1 MIELFHLSKNFGD
14 FWAVRDVTLKVA
26 AGEVFGFLGPNG
38 AGKTTTIRMMAG
50 LMKPTS
56 GRVFLDGKDIF
67 REPEEAKAILGFIP
81 DRPYLYEK
89 LTGGEFLEFIA
100 DLHGLNRGDHRRRR
114 VAELLEFFDLQG
126 WGRELVESYSHGM
139 RQRLVIAAALLHRP
153 KVLIVDEPMVG
164 LDPKGTRL
172 VKRLF
177 FDLAQVGVAIFMST
191 HNLEVAEEMCHR
203 IGIINEGRVIALGT
217 MQELREKAESEDE
230 RLEPLFL
237 KLTGEE
243 RLGELVESSIID

>member
-1 MIELFHLSKNFGD
+1 MIELVNLNKKFGNFQ
-14 FWAVRDVTLKVA
+14 AVRDVSLQVLP
-26 AGEVFGFLGPNG
+26 GEVFGFLGPNG

-56 GRVFLDGKDIF
+56 GHIFLCGKDVSQ
-67 REPEEAKAILGFIP
+67 EPEEAKSLLGFIP

-89 LTGGEFLEFIA
+89 LTGQEFLEFVA
-100 DLHGLNRGDHRRRR
+100 DLHGVDSGDHRGKRI
-114 VAELLEFFDLQG
+114 AELLELFDLQG
-126 WGRELVESYSHGM
+126 WSHELVEGYSNGM
-139 RQRLVIAAALLHRP
+139 RQRLTIAAALIHRP

-164 LDPKGTRL
+164 LDPKGARL

-177 FDLAQVGVAIFMST
+177 FELAVAGVSVFMST
-191 HNLEVAEEMCHR
+191 HILEVAEEMCHR
-203 IGIINEGRVIALGT
+203 IGIINEGRLIALGT
-217 MQELREKAESEDE
+217 IQELREKAQSTDE

-243 RLGELVESSIID
+243 RNPIMVEDFHP

>member
-14 FWAVRDVTLKVA
+14 FWAVRDVTLKVPT
-26 AGEVFGFLGPNG
+26 GEVFGFLGPNG

-89 LTGGEFLEFIA
+89 LTGGEFMEFIA
-100 DLHGLNRGDHRRRR
+100 DLHGLDRGDYRRRR
-114 VAELLEFFDLQG
+114 VTELLEFFDLQG

-139 RQRLVIAAALLHRP
+139 RQRLAIAAALLHRP

-164 LDPKGTRL
+164 LDPKGVRL

-203 IGIINEGRVIALGT
+203 IGIINEGRVIAMGT

-243 RLGELVESSIID
+243 RLEELVESSIID

>member
-1 MIELFHLSKNFGD
+1 LIELFHLSKNFGN
-14 FWAVRDVTLKVA
+14 FHAVKDVTLQIPP
-26 AGEVFGFLGPNG
+26 GEIFGFLGPNG

-56 GRVFLDGKDIF
+56 GRILLDGKDILQQ
-67 REPEEAKAILGFIP
+67 PEEAKSILGFIP

-89 LTGGEFLEFIA
+89 LTGQEFLEFIA
-100 DLHGLNRGDHRRRR
+100 DLHGLEAGNSQQKRIG
-114 VAELLEFFDLQG
+114 ELLNFFDLQG
-126 WGRELVESYSHGM
+126 WSQELVESYSHGM

-172 VKRLF
+172 VKGLF
-177 FDLAQVGVAIFMST
+177 RDLSRKGVSIFMST
-191 HNLEVAEEMCHR
+191 HTLEVAEEVCQRM
-203 IGIINEGRVIALGT
+203 GIINEGRVIALGT
-217 MQELREKAESEDE
+217 MQELREKSKTTDA
-230 RLEPLFL
+230 RLESLFL

-243 RLGELVESSIID
+243 EAGELLG

>member
-1 MIELFHLSKNFGD
+1 MIELFHVSKNFGN
-14 FWAVRDVTLKVA
+14 FHAVKDVTLQIPP
-26 AGEVFGFLGPNG
+26 GEIFGFLGPNG

-56 GRVFLDGKDIF
+56 GRILLDGKDILQQ
-67 REPEEAKAILGFIP
+67 PEEAKSILGFIP
-81 DRPYLYEK
+81 DQPYLYEK
-89 LTGGEFLEFIA
+89 LTGQEFLEFIA
-100 DLHGLNRGDHRRRR
+100 DLRGLEEGNSQQKRIG
-114 VAELLEFFDLQG
+114 ELLNFFDLQG
-126 WGRELVESYSHGM
+126 WSQELVESYSHGM

-172 VKRLF
+172 VKGLF
-177 FDLAQVGVAIFMST
+177 LDLSRKGVSIFMST
-191 HNLEVAEEMCHR
+191 HTLELAEEVCQR

-217 MQELREKAESEDE
+217 MQELREKSKTIDA
-230 RLEPLFL
+230 RLESLFL

-243 RLGELVESSIID
+243 EAGELLG